1 MRSPWTWVPSLFA
14 AEEIPSAV
22 VTFVALLM
30 FLQTGSSSTEAIFL
44 TSLISLPWVLKPFF
58 RNWVSKTGHFK
69 LMLHVI
75 EFLLFVGLSA
85 IAISFPYG
93 RSWLFVALFMVSLL
107 CAWHQLTAQMYYEQI
122 FNPHLQ
128 RLFNGLRMFSAQ
140 IALVMTYGVLIIVVG
155 ALEIYFR
162 QIRPAWSMGCYI
174 LAGVFLF
181 FVLFHMMILKNP
193 TVGNQNWHKKRIQS
207 LKEDTQILGCIQQ
220 PGWWRQVVMLFLLL
234 LPQSLMFHT
243 RVLFLIDSKEAGGLG
258 CTIQD
263 IGFAQG
269 TVGVIGFS
277 LGITLGHRLMKKY
290 SSEHLFWQ
298 LTIMLGLSPLVYVCM
313 TYFPPDNL
321 GMLCVATFVAQIL
334 FGMGLNACR
343 ILVHRISE
351 EQNRNSIDLLSI
363 PIISACMIIPMAI
376 SGLLVTH
383 LGYKTYFLIDII
395 MAPLGW
401 LGAYL
406 VSSHE
411 EKH

>member
-1 MRSPWTWVPSLFA
+1 MRSSWTWVPSLFA
-14 AEEIPSAV
+14 TEEIPSAV

-69 LMLHVI
+69 LILHVI
-75 EFLLFVGLSA
+75 EFLLFVGLTA

-107 CAWHQLTAQMYYEQI
+107 CAWHQLTAQMYYERI

-193 TVGNQNWHKKRIQS
+193 TVENQGWHKKRIQS
-207 LKEDTQILGCIQQ
+207 LKEDTRILGCIQQQ

-277 LGITLGHRLMKKY
+277 LGITLGYHT
-290 SSEHLFWQ
+290 W
-298 LTIMLGLSPLVYVCM
+298 T
-313 TYFPPDNL
+313 
-321 GMLCVATFVAQIL
+321 
-334 FGMGLNACR
+334 
-343 ILVHRISE
+343 
-351 EQNRNSIDLLSI
+351 
-363 PIISACMIIPMAI
+363 
-376 SGLLVTH
+376 
-383 LGYKTYFLIDII
+383 
-395 MAPLGW
+395 
-401 LGAYL
+401 
-406 VSSHE
+406 
-411 EKH
+411 